1 MMYPDIPLYYH
12 TLKYLKLRQVA
23 YRLYYLIRN
32 KLGAV
37 NYTVQKMSDQK
48 EQQIVP
54 LLCPGAPILPSCYK
68 EGVFTFLN
76 LSYRFDDRI
85 DWNFSGYGKLWTYNL
100 TYFDYLQQESMTKSK
115 GMALIYDFIKQSEDI
130 RDGMM
135 PFPISLRAVNWIRFL
150 SRYQIDD
157 PVVNRSLY
165 SQYQKLMENLEYH
178 IMGNHLLENG
188 FSLLFGAYFF
198 RDEKFYSKA
207 KEILE
212 AELDEQILSDG
223 AHFELT
229 PMYHLIMLQRVLD
242 SINLISNNLWKT
254 DTLLDMLREKASKM
268 TGWIVAMQFRNGQ
281 LPRVN
286 DTAEGIALAPER
298 LLSYAKSMGIS
309 VAKVALGESG
319 YRKRT
324 NDRYECLIDVGN
336 IGPDYIPGH
345 AHSDTFSFEFY
356 VDGKPV
362 IVDTGISTYENNAKR
377 HYERS
382 TAAHNTVEIN
392 GEDQS
397 RVWGAFRVAQ
407 RAKIVSLT
415 EDVNVLCATH
425 DGYSDQGILH
435 TRRWVFD
442 SDSIKIVDSITG
454 GALSSAV
461 SYLHFYPGTDVRI
474 EGDSV
479 VTPSL
484 RIRYQGAEVLE
495 LGEYEYAEAFNQCR
509 KAPVISAKIG
519 RESTMEVEI
528 I

>member
-1 MMYPDIPLYYH
+1 MKPDQITRLAH
-12 TLKYLKLRQVA
+12 TVRFLKFKQLR
-23 YRLYYLIRN
+23 YRLYYFIRDRVRKIN
-32 KLGAV
+32 RFQYPTYMNCDGK
-37 NYTVQKMSDQK
+37 
-48 EQQIVP
+48 P
-54 LLCPGAPILPSCYK
+54 LYFNFK
-68 EGVFTFLN
+68 EGGTASASMEGRNFTFLN
-76 LSYRFDDRI
+76 KTYTFESSI
-85 DWNFSGYGKLWTYNL
+85 DWNFNGYGKLWNYNL
-100 TYFDYLQQESMTKSK
+100 TYFDFLLQKNMSK
-115 GMALIYDFIKQSEDI
+115 EEGLRLINDFIDYGEEI
-130 RDGMM
+130 RGRVM
-135 PFPISLRAVNWIRFL
+135 PFPIALRGINWIKFL
-150 SRYQIDD
+150 SYYEVKDKKINDA
-157 PVVNRSLY
+157 LY
-165 SQYQKLMENLEYH
+165 AQYKILMENLEYH

-309 VAKVALGESG
+309 VAEVTLGESG

-324 NDRYECLIDVGN
+324 NDRYECLLDVGN

-345 AHSDTFSFEFY
+345 AHSDTFSFELY

-415 EDVNVLCATH
+415 EDGNVLSATH

-454 GALSSAV
+454 GELSSAV

-474 EGDSV
+474 DGDSV

-509 KAPVISAKIG
+509 KAPVISANIG